1 MSDGLDR
8 ESVSMNRVTTLVNSR
23 KVAPWVFLA
32 PFLILFIVFKVF
44 PVVLAV
50 LMSFQKIQGINTGVF
65 NGTANYEAL
74 ASNVRFGVALRNT
87 TVYTIAT
94 LLVLIPIPLV
104 IAVLLDSGRVV
115 KATVF
120 RTILFLP
127 ALTSLVVVGSVF
139 RAVLTPT
146 GLLNSALAQFGL
158 QPQRWLEVADLAI
171 PSLVLLAVWRWTG
184 INIIYFNSGLV
195 NISKEFYEAASI
207 DGANPFQLFWH
218 ITLPLLR
225 PTTLFVVILSIIGG
239 FQVFVEPYILY
250 PGGQSP
256 GDGGLSLA
264 YLIYRTAF
272 NSFNLGS
279 AAAMG
284 VILALIIFI
293 LSLIQFRFFGAFQ
306 REG

>member
-1 MSDGLDR
+1 
-8 ESVSMNRVTTLVNSR
+8 MNRLTTFIYSR
-23 KVAPWVFLA
+23 KAAPWVFLA
-32 PFLILFIVFKVF
+32 PFLILFLVFKVF

-50 LMSFQKIQGINTGVF
+50 LMSFQKIQGINTGEF
-65 NGTANYEAL
+65 NGVANYEAL

-87 TVYTIAT
+87 TLYTVGT
-94 LLVLIPIPLV
+94 LIVLIPIPLI

-127 ALTSLVVVGSVF
+127 ALTSLVVVGTVF
-139 RAVLTPT
+139 RAVLNPT
-146 GLLNSALAQFGL
+146 GLLNSAIEQVGA
-158 QPQRWLEVADLAI
+158 QPQRWLEVAELAI
-171 PSLVLLAVWRWTG
+171 PSLILLAAWRWTG
-184 INIIYFNSGLV
+184 INIIYFSSGLV
-195 NISKEFYEAASI
+195 NISKEIYEAAAI
-207 DGANPFQLFWH
+207 DGANAFQMFWR

-225 PTTLFVVILSIIGG
+225 PTTLFVVILTIIGG

-284 VILALIIFI
+284 VVLALIIFI

>member
-1 MSDGLDR
+1 MS
-8 ESVSMNRVTTLVNSR
+8 RVAAFFYSR

-32 PFLILFIVFKVF
+32 PFLILFFVFKVF
-44 PVVLAV
+44 PVILAV
-50 LMSFQKIQGINTGVF
+50 MMSFQKIQGINTGEF
-65 NGTANYEAL
+65 NGISNYTAL
-74 ASNVRFGVALRNT
+74 TSNVRFGVALQNT
-87 TVYTIAT
+87 TLYTIGT
-94 LLVLIPIPLV
+94 LIVLIPIPLI
-104 IAVLLDSGRVV
+104 IAVLLDSGRVA
-115 KATVF
+115 KPTVF

-127 ALTSLVVVGSVF
+127 ALTSLVVVGTVF
-139 RAVLTPT
+139 RAVLNPT
-146 GLLNSALAQFGL
+146 GLLNSGLVMFGIE
-158 QPQRWLEVADLAI
+158 PKRWLEVADLAI
-171 PSLVLLAVWRWTG
+171 PSLVLLATWRWTG
-184 INIIYFNSGLV
+184 INIIYFSSGLV
-195 NISKEFYEAASI
+195 NISKELYEAAAI
-207 DGANPFQLFWH
+207 DGANAFQMFWK

-225 PTTLFVVILSIIGG
+225 PTTFFVVVLSIIGG

-293 LSLIQFRFFGAFQ
+293 LSLIQFRFFSVFQ

>member
-1 MSDGLDR
+1 
-8 ESVSMNRVTTLVNSR
+8 MNKVAAFFNNR
-23 KVAPWVFLA
+23 KVVPWVFLT
-32 PFLILFIVFKVF
+32 PFLILFFVFKVF

-50 LMSFQKIQGINTGVF
+50 LMSFQKIQGINTGSF
-65 NGTANYEAL
+65 NGTANYLAL
-74 ASNVRFGVALRNT
+74 GSNARFGVALQNT
-87 TVYTIAT
+87 TIYTIAT
-94 LLVLIPIPLV
+94 LLVLIPIPLI
-104 IAVLLDSGRVV
+104 IAVLLDSGRVA
-115 KATVF
+115 KPTVF
-120 RTILFLP
+120 RTILFMP

-139 RAVLTPT
+139 RAVLNPT
-146 GLLNSALAQFGL
+146 GLLNSALVQFGAE
-158 QPQRWLEVADLAI
+158 PKRWLEVADLAI

-184 INIIYFNSGLV
+184 INIIYFSSGLV
-195 NISKEFYEAASI
+195 NISKEYYEAAAI
-207 DGANPFQLFWH
+207 DGANAFQMFWR

-225 PTTLFVVILSIIGG
+225 PTTFFVVILSIIGG

-264 YLIYRTAF
+264 YLLYRTAF

-284 VILALIIFI
+284 VILALIIFV

-306 REG
+306 REV

>member
-1 MSDGLDR
+1 
-8 ESVSMNRVTTLVNSR
+8 MNRVTTLVNSR

-32 PFLILFIVFKVF
+32 PFLILFLVFKVF

-50 LMSFQKIQGINTGVF
+50 LMSFQKIQGINTGAF

-94 LLVLIPIPLV
+94 LLVLSPIPLV
-104 IAVLLDSGRVV
+104 IAVLLDS
-115 KATVF
+115 
-120 RTILFLP
+120 
-127 ALTSLVVVGSVF
+127 
-139 RAVLTPT
+139 PT